1 MKLRVLPQQQ
11 IKKKTTHRTN
21 SYINSLVL
29 VVKPK
34 HFSIALTTSTK
45 PINIFSETGSL
56 SQIIT
61 KVLTLSVFAETESA
75 LDERG
80 R

>member
-1 MKLRVLPQQQ
+1 MQTWC
-11 IKKKTTHRTN
+11 IC
-21 SYINSLVL
+21 INQWHIL

-34 HFSIALTTSTK
+34 YFSIALTTSTK
-45 PINIFSETGSL
+45 SINIFSEMGSL

-61 KVLTLSVFAETESA
+61 KVLLSVFAETESA

>member
-1 MKLRVLPQQQ
+1 MQTWC
-11 IKKKTTHRTN
+11 IC
-21 SYINSLVL
+21 INQWHIL

-34 HFSIALTTSTK
+34 HFSISLTTSTK
-45 PINIFSETGSL
+45 SPNKFSETGSL

-61 KVLTLSVFAETESA
+61 KVFTLSVFAETESA

-80 R
+80 C